1 MIRHLVYHSS
11 ALKDHALQLA
21 QSLSIQAVE
30 RDQQNDPDE
39 IVLFLDDSG
48 IGLGTYRKQKRYSTV
63 MVDFTTGKS
72 RHRRVFGNNKDSD
85 LITAIGSSNSTIL
98 DATAGLGQDSF
109 ILASLGCSVTL
120 CERNPIIRTLLQD
133 GLRRGTACP
142 ETAAV
147 IANMTLLP
155 TDALLVLSQLADSR
169 LTEKQPDVIYLDP
182 MYPERSKSALVK
194 KEMRWLR
201 SCVGDDLD
209 AAAVLERA
217 LPVAKNR
224 VVVKR
229 MKSAPFLGAR
239 EPTFAVTGKTVR
251 FDIYHSN

>member
-1 MIRHLVYHSS
+1 MIRQLVYHSS
-11 ALKDHALQLA
+11 AHKDHALQLA
-21 QSLSIQAVE
+21 HSLSIQAVE
-30 RDQQNDPDE
+30 LQQLSDPDE
-39 IVLFLDDSG
+39 IVLFLDDTG
-48 IGLGTYRKQKRYSTV
+48 IGLGTYRKQKRFSTV

-72 RHRRVFGNNKDSD
+72 RHRRIFGNNKDSD
-85 LITAIGSSNSTIL
+85 LVAAIGSSTCTIL
-98 DATAGLGQDSF
+98 DATAGLGQDSY

-142 ETAAV
+142 ETAGV

-169 LTEKQPDVIYLDP
+169 LTDKQPDVIYLDP
-182 MYPERSKSALVK
+182 MYPERNKSALVK

-209 AAAVLERA
+209 AAAVLEHA

-229 MKSAPFLGAR
+229 MKNAPLLGNQ
-239 EPTFAVTGKTVR
+239 EPSCSVAGKTVR
-251 FDIYHSN
+251 FDIYHRE